1 MKRKRKS
8 QFTTEAEYLRWMA
21 RFDENTRELRR
32 LIDRAK
38 AELAAKRQPES

>member
-1 MKRKRKS
+1 
-8 QFTTEAEYLRWMA
+8 MA
-21 RFDENTRELRR
+21 QFDENTRELRR